1 MTSNQSWWKLAEWVG
16 LLATPVLLVGLFQ
29 WPEPTL
35 EILWNVVI
43 PLVPASLL
51 LTPLLW
57 RNTCPLS
64 TLNLYGNKLAD
75 RPWPPSWFVRVAPI
89 LGIALFAAL
98 VPARRFLFNQN
109 GPALA
114 ITIVAVGALAVVLGA
129 LFKVKS
135 GFCNGV
141 CPVLPVERLYGQRPI
156 LKIGHTRCCTVCSAT
171 CIDPSPQQAPLV
183 ALGEARDSSRWLAT
197 PFGAFAAA
205 FPGFVFGY
213 FQTADGPLSSAVS
226 VYATVF
232 LSAAAS
238 YAIIAVITGLVRI
251 PAGRILP
258 VLGALAAGTYYWFA
272 APQLAATLDLGD
284 AAGHIAR
291 VAFVLFVMGWWLRA
305 QFGTTTVSAEAA

>member
-1 MTSNQSWWKLAEWVG
+1 MTSKQSWWKLAEWVG
-16 LLATPVLLVGLFQ
+16 LLATPTLLVGLFQ

-35 EILWNVVI
+35 KILWNVVI

-64 TLNLYGNKLAD
+64 TLNLYGNKLSD
-75 RPWPPSWFVRVAPI
+75 RSWPPSWFVTAAPI

-109 GPALA
+109 GPVLA
-114 ITIVAVGALAVVLGA
+114 ITIVAVGALAVLLGA

-156 LKIGHTRCCTVCSAT
+156 LRIGHTRCCTECTAT

-183 ALGEARDSSRWLAT
+183 ALGEARESNRWLAT

-213 FQTADGPLSSAVS
+213 FQTVDGPLSSAAS

-232 LSAAAS
+232 LSAVAS
-238 YAIIAVITGLVRI
+238 YAIVAVIVGLVRI

-258 VLGALAAGTYYWFA
+258 VLGALAVGTYYWFA
-272 APQLAATLDLGD
+272 APQLAATLALGD
-284 AAGHIAR
+284 AAGHIVR
-291 VAFVLFVMGWWLRA
+291 IAFVLFVLGWWLRA
-305 QFGTTTVSAEAA
+305 QLGTTTASAKPA

>member
-1 MTSNQSWWKLAEWVG
+1 MTSTSSWWKLAEWVG
-16 LLATPVLLVGLFQ
+16 LLATPVLLLGLFQ

-43 PLVPASLL
+43 PLIPASLL

-64 TLNLYGNKLAD
+64 TLNLHGNKLSD
-75 RPWPPSWFVRVAPI
+75 RPWPPSWFVTAAPI

-109 GPALA
+109 GPVLA
-114 ITIVAVGALAVVLGA
+114 ITIVAVGTLAVLLGA

-135 GFCNGV
+135 GFCNAV

-156 LKIGHTRCCTVCSAT
+156 LKVGHTRCCTECTAT

-183 ALGEARDSSRWLAT
+183 ALGESLDSSRWLTT
-197 PFGAFAAA
+197 PFGAFAAG
-205 FPGFVFGY
+205 FPGFVFAY
-213 FQTADGPLSSAVS
+213 FQTADGPLSSAVL

-232 LSAAAS
+232 LGAAAS
-238 YAIIAVITGLVRI
+238 YAIIAVITGLTRI
-251 PAGRILP
+251 PAARILP
-258 VLGALAAGTYYWFA
+258 LLAALAVGTYYWFA
-272 APQLAATLDLGD
+272 APQLTATQGFGATVGQTL
-284 AAGHIAR
+284 R
-291 VAFVLFVMGWWLRA
+291 VLFTLFVFGWWVRA
-305 QFGTTTVSAEAA
+305 QSTTTPVSAYTT

>member
-1 MTSNQSWWKLAEWVG
+1 MTSNRSWWKLAEWVG
-16 LLATPVLLVGLFQ
+16 LLATPVLLVSLFQ

-35 EILWNVVI
+35 KIFWNVVI

-64 TLNLYGNKLAD
+64 TLNLHGNKVSDA
-75 RPWPPSWFVRVAPI
+75 PWPPSWFVAAAPI
-89 LGIALFAAL
+89 VGIVLFAAL

-109 GPALA
+109 GTALA
-114 ITIVAVGALAVVLGA
+114 ITILAVGILAFLLGG
-129 LFKVKS
+129 LFKVRS
-135 GFCNGV
+135 GFCNAV

-156 LKIGHTRCCTVCSAT
+156 LNVGHTRCCTVCSAS

-183 ALGEARDSSRWLAT
+183 VLGESLDSSRWLAT
-197 PFGAFAAA
+197 PFGAFAAG

-232 LSAAAS
+232 LGAAAS
-238 YAIIAVITGLVRI
+238 YAIIAVITGLLRI
-251 PAGRILP
+251 PATRVLP
-258 VLGALAAGTYYWFA
+258 VLAALAVGTYYWFA
-272 APQLAATLDLGD
+272 APQLTTSLGFG
-284 AAGHIAR
+284 APAGQAAR
-291 VAFVLFVMGWWLRA
+291 VLFTLFVFGWWVRA
-305 QFGTTTVSAEAA
+305 QAAVVPASAGTT

>member
-1 MTSNQSWWKLAEWVG
+1 MTSTSSWWKLAEWVG
-16 LLATPVLLVGLFQ
+16 LLATPVLLLGLFQ

-43 PLVPASLL
+43 PLIPVSLL

-64 TLNLYGNKLAD
+64 TLNLYGNKLSD
-75 RPWPPSWFVRVAPI
+75 RPWPPSWFVTAAPI

-109 GPALA
+109 GPVLA
-114 ITIVAVGALAVVLGA
+114 ITIVAVGTLAVLLGA

-135 GFCNGV
+135 GFCNAV

-156 LKIGHTRCCTVCSAT
+156 LKVGHTRCCTECTAT

-183 ALGEARDSSRWLAT
+183 ALGESLDSSRWLTT
-197 PFGAFAAA
+197 PFGAFAAG

-213 FQTADGPLSSAVS
+213 FQTADGPLSSAVL

-232 LSAAAS
+232 LGAAAL
-238 YAIIAVITGLVRI
+238 AV
-251 PAGRILP
+251 
-258 VLGALAAGTYYWFA
+258 GTYYWFA
-272 APQLAATLDLGD
+272 APQLTATLGFG
-284 AAGHIAR
+284 ATAGQAAR
-291 VAFVLFVMGWWLRA
+291 VLFTLFVFGWWVRA
-305 QFGTTTVSAEAA
+305 QSTTTPVSAYTT

>member
-1 MTSNQSWWKLAEWVG
+1 MTSNGRWWKLAEWVG

-35 EILWNVVI
+35 QILWNVVI

-51 LTPLLW
+51 LTPLMW

-64 TLNLYGNKLAD
+64 TLNLHGNKISDA
-75 RPWPPSWFVRVAPI
+75 PWPPSWFVAAAPVI
-89 LGIALFAAL
+89 GIALFATL

-109 GPALA
+109 GTALG
-114 ITIVAVGALAVVLGA
+114 ITILAVGVLAVLLGA
-129 LFKVKS
+129 LSKVRS
-135 GFCNGV
+135 GFCNAI

-156 LKIGHTRCCTVCSAT
+156 LKVGHTRCCTVCSAT
-171 CIDPSPQQAPLV
+171 CIDPSPRQAPLV
-183 ALGEARDSSRWLAT
+183 ALGESFDSSRWLAT

-232 LSAAAS
+232 LGAAAS
-238 YAIIAVITGLVRI
+238 YAIIAVITGLVRV
-251 PAGRILP
+251 PATRVLP
-258 VLGALAAGTYYWFA
+258 VLAALAAGTYYWFA
-272 APQLAATLDLGD
+272 APQLTATLGLG
-284 AAGHIAR
+284 AGAGQTAR
-291 VAFVLFVMGWWLRA
+291 ILFTLFVFGWWVRA
-305 QFGTTTVSAEAA
+305 QAKAVPAPASTT